1 MAKPSKMQQ
10 RLSLPKNQRNPLGS
24 KTFGIMTNQ
33 FSKNIRAA
41 KEPDATVKEGQ
52 HVIFMS
58 RPCVR
63 QFQFKPDDILISIAD
78 PGDGLPSL
86 CSEPKAIQQLNYV
99 AYPEREDRLA
109 GNTFDSARAL
119 AVATFLKLNTHNRII
134 VHCSY
139 GEQRSFAMA
148 SAIGEYFNFPV
159 YTVSSDMRI
168 IDRPKHSSAPIG
180 DYCYMLFK
188 ALDAV
193 YEA

>member
-1 MAKPSKMQQ
+1 MSKPSKMQQ
-10 RLSLPKNQRNPLGS
+10 RLALSKNQRTPLGS
-24 KTFGIMTNQ
+24 RTFGIMTGQ
-33 FSKNIRAA
+33 SKASA
-41 KEPDATVKEGQ
+41 KEPNAAVNEGQ

-58 RPCVR
+58 RPCVKK
-63 QFQFKPDDILISIAD
+63 FQFKPDDILISIGD

-86 CSEPKAIQQLNYV
+86 RSEPKAIQQLNYV
-99 AYPEREDRLA
+99 AYPEREDRKA

-119 AVATFLKLNTHNRII
+119 AVATFLKLNTHSRII

-148 SAIGEYFNFPV
+148 AAIGEYFNLPV

-168 IDRPKHSSAPIG
+168 IDRPKHSSAPVS

-188 ALDAV
+188 ALDAI
-193 YEA
+193 YED